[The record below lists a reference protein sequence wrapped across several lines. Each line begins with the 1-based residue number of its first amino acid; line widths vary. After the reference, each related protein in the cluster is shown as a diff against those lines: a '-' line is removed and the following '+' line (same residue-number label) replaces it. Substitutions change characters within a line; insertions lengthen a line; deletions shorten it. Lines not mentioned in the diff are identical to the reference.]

1 MPDLP
6 QVAPAPFTIRDRV
19 FQWHERTFVMGI
31 INTTPD
37 SFSGDGL
44 LDAEPSDVR
53 QDSQMID
60 RALNQA
66 RGFVEAGAD
75 MLDVGGESTRPGAAT
90 ISAAEEISRVVPVI
104 TALRD
109 AVDLPI
115 SVDTWKAEVAEPAL
129 DAGADLV
136 NDVWGLRQPGG
147 GWNEVLA
154 RLVAARGVP
163 IVLMHNRRAQASAG
177 DLGGHYQQVEYGN
190 LMEDLLRELRE
201 SIAYAEQH
209 GIRREHIIVDPGIGF
224 GKTPSQNIVLL
235 RHLGELRSLG
245 RPILLGTSRKS
256 FIGLALNLPPA
267 ERVEGTGATVALGI
281 QSGADIVRVHDVAP
295 MVRVARMADAVLR
308 PGAWERMNRCP
319 EGAPPRTN

>member
-1 MPDLP
+1 MPDFP
-6 QVAPAPFTIRDRV
+6 EVVAPTPFTIRDHV

-44 LDAEPSDVR
+44 LDAKPSDIR
-53 QDSQMID
+53 QDYRMID
-60 RALNQA
+60 RALEQA

-75 MLDVGGESTRPGAAT
+75 ILDLGGESTRPGAGT
-90 ISAAEEISRVVPVI
+90 ISATEEIRRVVPAI
-104 TALRD
+104 KALRD
-109 AVDLPI
+109 VVDLPI
-115 SVDTWKAEVAEPAL
+115 SVDTWKAEVAAPAL

-136 NDVWGLRQPGG
+136 NDVWGLRRPGG
-147 GWNEVLA
+147 GWNEPMA

-163 IVLMHNRRAQASAG
+163 IVLMHNRRAPAATG
-177 DLGGHYQQVEYGN
+177 ALGGHYQSVAYDN
-190 LMEDLLRELRE
+190 LLGDVIRELRE

-209 GIRREHIIVDPGIGF
+209 GIRRESIIVDPGIGF

-308 PGAWERMNRCP
+308 PGAWERLLIR
-319 EGAPPRTN
+319 